1 MLLLAGVN
9 WLITLQYNAEIGTY
23 AANVKWFGISSVL
36 TEFYDNLAVLAVYDI
51 LAVAK

>member
-9 WLITLQYNAEIGTY
+9 WLITLYNAAIGTY